1 MNEQFIE
8 RDRNSLI
15 PFIIYISFKLFKIE
29 INEIN
34 LLEIHLILIFQ
45 RMDTNSNVIARFVIS
60 RGSVAVS

>member
-15 PFIIYISFKLFKIE
+15 PFIIYISFKLFEIE

>member
-15 PFIIYISFKLFKIE
+15 PFIIYISFKLFEIE

-60 RGSVAVS
+60 RGSVAAS